1 MGDST
6 YVVKA
11 EVFQNG
17 DTVFYQVPEK
27 DLKILYEQAFGEMIN
42 ADSARD
48 HLILTLTY
56 VPLILIFIL
65 LITLVNIRWNK
76 AYRRLKS
83 KQSEVELSEK
93 DKENIQKL
101 DLQYYKVPDRI
112 FVYTVIWLVAAI
124 FDTLLITFDIFDTP
138 WMAILAAGYSIN
150 KIIER
155 LIGGSTLMG
164 VDDSD
169 IIENYG
175 KYVQKMIV
183 DSIPDRIKNLIKGK

>member
-83 KQSEVELSEK
+83 KQNEVELSEK

-112 FVYTVIWLVAAI
+112 FVYTVIWLVSAI

-138 WMAILAAGYSIN
+138 WMAILAAGYSIS

>member
-48 HLILTLTY
+48 HLILTFTY
-56 VPLILIFIL
+56 VPLTLIFIL
-65 LITLVNIRWNK
+65 LITLVNMRWNK
-76 AYRRLKS
+76 AYKRLKS
-83 KQSEVELSEK
+83 KQNEVELSEK

-112 FVYTVIWLVAAI
+112 FVYTVIWLVSAI

>member
-48 HLILTLTY
+48 HLILTFTY
-56 VPLILIFIL
+56 VPLTLIFIL
-65 LITLVNIRWNK
+65 LITLVNMRWNK
-76 AYRRLKS
+76 AYKRLKS

-112 FVYTVIWLVAAI
+112 FVYTVIWLVSAI